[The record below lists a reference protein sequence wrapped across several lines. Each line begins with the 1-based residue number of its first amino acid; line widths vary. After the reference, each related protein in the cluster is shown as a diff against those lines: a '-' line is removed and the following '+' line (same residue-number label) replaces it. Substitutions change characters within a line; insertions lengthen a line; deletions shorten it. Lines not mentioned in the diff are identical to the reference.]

1 MNKQLLRWVVSA
13 FVFIAFVAVE
23 TTFAQNPV
31 TFRVRMS
38 IKMREGTFLPGSGD
52 IVRVA
57 GSFNNWGSST
67 DTLRDI
73 NAIDSVYEK
82 TINLAAG
89 NIEYKYLKTLR
100 GGIDWEGG
108 SNRTYTVT
116 VGTQAVPL
124 VWFDN
129 DSVFTPAVNA
139 PVVFQVNMRVK
150 MLEGSFQP
158 GAGDRVRVP
167 GSFNGWNTNAD
178 TLTDPNNDSIYTK
191 TIQILENTTIQY
203 KFFKTP
209 RGGSDWE
216 GDPNR
221 TYTVPVGGG
230 TIPVVY
236 FDRDSIVN
244 TPVSG
249 TFRWTVDMTAFLTSA
264 TGLGWFVPTSNDTME
279 VRGSFNG
286 WGGSPRAVLQRD
298 PLTTATYFTTTAFNQ
313 FSGDVVS
320 FKYYIDMDSASAVT
334 RFPNFNNDQDGHRY
348 EHPFNRGDGN
358 QQYTLS
364 VGGNV
369 SPSPGWFFSGINPR
383 GVLDAV
389 TDTVD
394 ITLRVNMGPAKRG
407 TPPFV
412 PATDT
417 VKLVLFDPLSVS
429 AQRRIQGT
437 SFTNLVRA
445 TLATGGGDSI
455 FQATYRIIGK
465 AHYGIMYGWRFTKA
479 GAAGEVTEGA
489 GLGAQGGY
497 RTKYVTPTTPN
508 NFVRTYAGSQDTWQ
522 GTVVPLPQATPPYP
536 TDVASDNNPIPAE
549 FALNQNYPNPFNPT
563 TTIKFTL
570 AKQSFVT
577 LKVYNLIG
585 QEVETLING
594 LTPAGETAAVFDA
607 SKHATGVYFYRLQA
621 GNFNETRKMLL
632 LK

>member
-1 MNKQLLRWVVSA
+1 MNKQLLRWVVCA
-13 FVFIAFVAVE
+13 FVFIAMAAVE
-23 TTFAQNPV
+23 YASAQNLV

-73 NAIDSVYEK
+73 APIDSIYQK
-82 TINLAAG
+82 DISLPAG
-89 NIEYKYLKTLR
+89 SISYKYLKTLR
-100 GGIDWEGG
+100 GGLDWEGG
-108 SNRTYTVT
+108 SDRTYTVT

-191 TIQILENTTIQY
+191 TIQILENSTIQY

-230 TIPVVY
+230 TIPVVW

-244 TPVSG
+244 LPVSG
-249 TFRWTVDMTAFLTSA
+249 TFRWTVDMTAYLPSP

-279 VRGSFNG
+279 ARGSFNG
-286 WGGSPRAVLQRD
+286 WGGTPRAILQRD
-298 PLTTATYFTTTAFNQ
+298 PLTTATYFTTTPFNQ
-313 FSGDVVS
+313 FSGDVVN
-320 FKYYIDMDSASAVT
+320 FKYFIDLDSASAVT
-334 RFPNFNNDQDGHRY
+334 RFPNYNSDQDGHRY

-358 QQYTLS
+358 QQFTL
-364 VGGNV
+364 VTGGNV

-417 VKLVLFDPLSVS
+417 VKLNIVDPMSVS
-429 AQRRIQGT
+429 AQRRIQGA

-445 TLATGGGDSI
+445 TLSTGGGDSLY
-455 FQATYRIIGK
+455 QATYRIIGK

-479 GAAGEVTEGA
+479 AGAGEVSEGA

-497 RTKYVTPTTPN
+497 RTRYVTPISPN
-508 NFVRTYAGSQDTWQ
+508 TFVRSYLGGLDQWQ

-536 TDVASDNNPIPAE
+536 TDVESDENSVPVE
-549 FALNQNYPNPFNPT
+549 FALNQNYPNPFNPS
-563 TTIKFTL
+563 TTIKFRL
-570 AKQSFVT
+570 AKQTFVT

-594 LTPAGETAAVFDA
+594 LQPAGESAAIFDA
-607 SKHATGVYFYRLQA
+607 SKYSTGVYFYRLQA
-621 GNFNETRKMLL
+621 GDFNETRKMLL